1 MYHLFTTTIK
11 IRTSWYTF
19 LNPLPYSIAALS
31 LSLHA
36 NLWKMTT
43 YGTIPAA
50 TPSSSNL
57 QFVSL
62 AKERINSG
70 LGMPRPWKE
79 MIKLQDLSFPTS
91 VSQLIQRI
99 KINVAVFRMNYAI
112 IILFIL
118 FLSLLWHPV
127 SMIVFIVMTVAW
139 LFLYF
144 LRDEPLVVMGYD
156 IDDRMVMLA
165 LLPITVLSLFLT
177 NAKKNIIVALAIGLV
192 VVMVHGALKETDD
205 LVIVDGDEGIVSGG
219 NRDMKMPLKNPA
231 SSSFSLS

>member
-1 MYHLFTTTIK
+1 
-11 IRTSWYTF
+11 
-19 LNPLPYSIAALS
+19 
-31 LSLHA
+31 
-36 NLWKMTT
+36 MTT

-50 TPSSSNL
+50 TPSSSSSNL

-127 SMIVFIVMTVAW
+127 SMIVFIVMMVAW

-144 LRDEPLVVMGYD
+144 LRDGPLVVMGYD
-156 IDDRMVMLA
+156 IDDRMVMLT
-165 LLPITVLSLFLT
+165 LLPITVFSLFIT

-192 VVMVHGALKETDD
+192 VVMVHGALKETDN
-205 LVIVDGDEGIVSGG
+205 LVLVDGDEGIVSGG
-219 NRDMKMPLKNPA
+219 KGDMKMPLKNPA

>member
-1 MYHLFTTTIK
+1 
-11 IRTSWYTF
+11 
-19 LNPLPYSIAALS
+19 
-31 LSLHA
+31 
-36 NLWKMTT
+36 MTT

-50 TPSSSNL
+50 TPSSSSNL

-62 AKERINSG
+62 ANERINSG

-127 SMIVFIVMTVAW
+127 SMIVFIVMMVAW

-192 VVMVHGALKETDD
+192 VVLVHGALKETDD

-219 NRDMKMPLKNPA
+219 NGDMKMPLKNPA